1 MKGNHYSDNRRRRR
15 KPIYVKKRRRR
26 KRTSTVIA
34 VLLICLILIA
44 GAGAV
49 GFFILQEYSKDHIR
63 QYEFASYNKKQ
74 YTGELFAEDLCVASE
89 DVSLD
94 GVEADPG
101 FHGEGLFNIADSQIK
116 YGYKLFD
123 KLYPASTTKVMTAY
137 LALKYGNLY
146 LMFNEAL
153 KDQAFLDIISMNSY
167 TAKVTSADGTSYTP
181 TWQATNYYSAGEA
194 TPPDGIH
201 VYGGKT
207 GTTDQAGNCVILYE
221 KNTAGEP
228 YISVI
233 MGASDKPLL
242 YEEMNELL
250 DAGMK

>member
-1 MKGNHYSDNRRRRR
+1 
-15 KPIYVKKRRRR
+15 
-26 KRTSTVIA
+26 
-34 VLLICLILIA
+34 
-44 GAGAV
+44 
-49 GFFILQEYSKDHIR
+49 
-63 QYEFASYNKKQ
+63 
-74 YTGELFAEDLCVASE
+74 
-89 DVSLD
+89 
-94 GVEADPG
+94 
-101 FHGEGLFNIADSQIK
+101 
-116 YGYKLFD
+116 
-123 KLYPASTTKVMTAY
+123 
-137 LALKYGNLY
+137 
-146 LMFNEAL
+146 MF
-153 KDQAFLDIISMNSY
+153 NSY

>member
-1 MKGNHYSDNRRRRR
+1 MAAIAEHISGSQEAFAELMNTEAKQLGATGTHFVNPHGLHDENHY
-15 KPIYVKKRRRR
+15 
-26 KRTSTVIA
+26 
-34 VLLICLILIA
+34 
-44 GAGAV
+44 
-49 GFFILQEYSKDHIR
+49 
-63 QYEFASYNKKQ
+63 
-74 YTGELFAEDLCVASE
+74 
-89 DVSLD
+89 
-94 GVEADPG
+94 
-101 FHGEGLFNIADSQIK
+101 
-116 YGYKLFD
+116 
-123 KLYPASTTKVMTAY
+123 TTTY
-137 LALKYGNLY
+137 DLY